1 MDSVAPEDNS
11 IAENVSTSRTL
22 RSSPTA
28 DEVARKLE
36 DGTLLLDPSRQSE
49 ADEIASRT
57 SSTASTVSWNR
68 AWRKQHHHL
77 WTSKKLPHRSTQ
89 AHALAR
95 AEAASWAQ
103 MTPLIAAT
111 LGPLAFLLGIPS
123 LSQPW
128 SGVLLDPPTLAM
140 GASNFTPLPD
150 PALNLGLAAVSI
162 VCEASGNA
170 LLILRFSNFHT
181 RLTTWLS
188 YGFWIAKMCFGLA
201 NMIEFGV
208 THPDTV
214 IYLQG
219 FWVLALEFLG
229 RLMEDRCL

>member
-1 MDSVAPEDNS
+1 MDSLAPEDIS
-11 IAENVSTSRTL
+11 TAENVSTTGTS

-36 DGTLLLDPSRQSE
+36 DGTLALEQGLQSQ
-49 ADEIASRT
+49 ADEVASRT
-57 SSTASTVSWNR
+57 GSTISAVSWNR
-68 AWRKQHHHL
+68 AWRKLHHHL

-111 LGPLAFLLGIPS
+111 LGPLAILLGIPS
-123 LSQPW
+123 LTQPW
-128 SGVLLDPPTLAM
+128 SGELLDPPVLAM

-150 PALNLGLAAVSI
+150 PALNLGLAGLCI
-162 VCEASGNA
+162 FCEVTGNA
-170 LLILRFSNFHT
+170 MLILRFSNFHT

-188 YGFWIAKMCFGLA
+188 YGFWIGKMCFGLA
-201 NMIEFGV
+201 NLIEYGV
-208 THPDTV
+208 MHPQTNTI

-219 FWVLALEFLG
+219 FWVLAFEFVG
-229 RLMEDRCL
+229 G

>member
-1 MDSVAPEDNS
+1 MDSVAPDDNS
-11 IAENVSTSRTL
+11 AANVSSEGTS

-28 DEVARKLE
+28 DQVARKLE
-36 DGTLLLDPSRQSE
+36 DGTLALDPSQQSE

-57 SSTASTVSWNR
+57 DSTASTVTWNR
-68 AWRKQHHHL
+68 AWRKHHPHL
-77 WTSKKLPHRSTQ
+77 WTTKKLPHRETQ

-103 MTPLIAAT
+103 MAPLIAAT
-111 LGPLAFLLGIPS
+111 LGPLAILLGIPS

-128 SGVLLDPPTLAM
+128 SGQLLDPPVLAM

-150 PALNLGLAAVSI
+150 PALNLGLAAASI
-162 VCEASGNA
+162 FCEAAGNA

-181 RLTTWLS
+181 RLTTWMS

-208 THPDTV
+208 THPQTNTI
-214 IYLQG
+214 IYLEG
-219 FWVLALEFLG
+219 FWVLPFEFWG
-229 RLMEDRCL
+229 G